1 MANEVNRREFLVRTA
16 AVAGATTGAALLQAC
31 APVTAPAAEEGAGP
45 QMAEP
50 VKLTLWQGS
59 WLWDEY
65 FPTIGTKMEAAGIS
79 PKVEVDNPPIGWDEL
94 YAKYWL
100 AGEAGVFPDLIWAAP
115 DMMVRS
121 LNNDAWLPIPE
132 EAISY
137 DWIKESFIQESIDQ
151 LLVDGSYYLIC
162 WEMATMALQV
172 NRSILAE
179 AGFDSEPTNFDEFL
193 EMAKA
198 SVNKDGDKVLR
209 SGFGIHGVKDIYR
222 DILQSMG
229 GEHLTDLFGT
239 EIPFNNELGWEAW
252 ELLADFERKHDVL
265 HFKFGKGLG
274 WTGQTY
280 VQGFSAFGWTSAAVN
295 NELEANVQDVETG
308 TTSARHCM
316 PQIGPDG
323 YRLGIAPNWG
333 MVVTSAT
340 AEEKRDAAWQVYKYG
355 LTKENLLDYIS
366 YTNTP
371 PTHVEIAAMGADA
384 FQGDRAAQYAVELAD
399 AICCG
404 KVFALPPDIPLWD
417 SVHETIYEKIVFDGM
432 SAQDAMASE
441 MSTLEKALQVS

>member
-1 MANEVNRREFLVRTA
+1 MANELNRRDFLVRTA
-16 AVAGATTGAALLQAC
+16 AVAGATTGAALMQAC
-31 APVTAPAAEEGAGP
+31 MPVATPAEDAAGP

-65 FPTIGTKMEAAGIS
+65 FPTIAPNMDAAGIM
-79 PKVEVDNPPIGWDEL
+79 PKVEIDNPPIGWDEL
-94 YAKYWL
+94 YEKYWL

-121 LNNDAWLPIPE
+121 LNNDAWLPIPK

-137 DWIKESFIQESIDQ
+137 DWINESFIKQSIDQ

-172 NRSILAE
+172 NRTILQE
-179 AGFDSEPTNFDEFL
+179 VGFDSEPASFEEFL

-198 SVNKDGDKVLR
+198 SVSKDGDKVLR

-229 GEHLTDLFGT
+229 GEHLTDLFAT

-252 ELLADFERKHDVL
+252 ELLADFERAHDVL

-280 VQGFSAFGWTSAAVN
+280 SQGFSAFGWTSAAIN
-295 NELEANVQDVETG
+295 SELEANVQDVETG
-308 TTSARHCM
+308 TISARHCM
-316 PQIGPDG
+316 PVIGPDG

-355 LTKENLLDYIS
+355 LSKENLLDYIS

-384 FQGDRAAQYAVELAD
+384 FAGDRAPQYAVELAD
-399 AICCG
+399 AVCCG

-417 SVHETIYEKIVFDGM
+417 SVHETIYERSF
-432 SAQDAMASE
+432 
-441 MSTLEKALQVS
+441 STACPRRTPWHRRCQLWKRRCN

>member
-1 MANEVNRREFLVRTA
+1 MTA
-16 AVAGATTGAALLQAC
+16 
-31 APVTAPAAEEGAGP
+31 
-45 QMAEP
+45 
-50 VKLTLWQGS
+50 S
-59 WLWDEY
+59 
-65 FPTIGTKMEAAGIS
+65 
-79 PKVEVDNPPIGWDEL
+79 
-94 YAKYWL
+94 
-100 AGEAGVFPDLIWAAP
+100 
-115 DMMVRS
+115 
-121 LNNDAWLPIPE
+121 
-132 EAISY
+132 
-137 DWIKESFIQESIDQ
+137 
-151 LLVDGSYYLIC
+151 
-162 WEMATMALQV
+162 
-172 NRSILAE
+172 
-179 AGFDSEPTNFDEFL
+179 PTNFDEFL

-198 SVNKDGDKVLR
+198 SVSKDGDKVLR

-229 GEHLTDLFGT
+229 GEHLTDLFET

-280 VQGFSAFGWTSAAVN
+280 TQGFSAFGWTSAAIN

-308 TTSARHCM
+308 TISARHCM

-371 PTHVEIAAMGADA
+371 PTHVDIAAMGAGA

-432 SAQDAMASE
+432 SAKDAMASE
-441 MSTLEKALQVS
+441 MSNLGKALQVG

>member
-1 MANEVNRREFLVRTA
+1 M
-16 AVAGATTGAALLQAC
+16 QAC
-31 APVTAPAAEEGAGP
+31 MPVTAPAEEAAGP

-65 FPTIGTKMEAAGIS
+65 FPTIGPNMEAAGIM
-79 PKVEVDNPPIGWDEL
+79 PKVEVDNPPIGWEEL
-94 YAKYWL
+94 FEKYWL
-100 AGEAGVFPDLIWAAP
+100 AGEAGVFPDLIWAHP
-115 DMMVRS
+115 SMMVRS
-121 LNNDAWLPIPE
+121 LNNDAWLPVPK

-137 DWIKESFIQESIDQ
+137 DWINESFIQQSLDQ
-151 LLVDGSYYLIC
+151 LFVNDSYYLIC

-172 NRSILAE
+172 NRTILQE
-179 AGFDSEPTNFDEFL
+179 AGFDSEPTNFEEFL
-193 EMAKA
+193 EDGEGVCEQRWRQGVALPA
-198 SVNKDGDKVLR
+198 SVSTVSRTSTGTFCRAWGRASHRPSSPPRFR
-209 SGFGIHGVKDIYR
+209 STMSWAGKRGSCWPISR
-222 DILQSMG
+222 
-229 GEHLTDLFGT
+229 
-239 EIPFNNELGWEAW
+239 
-252 ELLADFERKHDVL
+252 RKHDVL
-265 HFKFGKGLG
+265 HFKFGKAWEGRVRPTYRVSQRLAGLQQPSTMS
-274 WTGQTY
+274 WRPMCRMWRRER
-280 VQGFSAFGWTSAAVN
+280 SAPAT
-295 NELEANVQDVETG
+295 
-308 TTSARHCM
+308 CM

-384 FQGDRAAQYAVELAD
+384 FQGDRAVQYAVELAD

-432 SAQDAMASE
+432 SAQ
-441 MSTLEKALQVS
+441 TRWRRRCQPWKRRCN